1 MLQSILKAPSG
12 PAVEKPVS
20 LTFCEM
26 PVNVH
31 CGYLDIWIFVMIF
44 VYQAFFECPC

>member
-31 CGYLDIWIFVMIF
+31 CGYLGICHDICLPRLF
-44 VYQAFFECPC
+44 